1 MLDPATR
8 FDLMES
14 LRPPSGMRL
23 DGAVGTTYTL
33 DLDALMGISA
43 AFATHGVREAA
54 DAGEGGLEPVALLDA
69 VRRNA
74 DRIAVFCQ
82 AGAIKVPARSRP
94 VFAWLEDSV
103 VACAAPG
110 GGVFHPK
117 IWALRYV
124 APDGDEALRL
134 LCLSRNL
141 TFDRS
146 WDVVLRLDSD
156 LTATSV
162 ESPNGAPLAG
172 FLRRLVGPDVAIGQV
187 DTGKRQLVDRLAE
200 CAERAEFTVPEGFR
214 SVRLW
219 PMGVGGDSPPLGTA
233 KDRVLACAPF
243 LGAAMLDRL
252 APGDKPHVLVSRA
265 EAMDEL
271 GGNALTRF
279 GQTYVLKAEAD
290 LEEAPDEAAVQES
303 LRGLHAKFF
312 VFENRATARVLL
324 GSPNA
329 TSAAFDTNV
338 EFACELVGHKDQA
351 GIEALLASEPG
362 TVGLA
367 DLLSPYVPAADPV
380 RTGAD
385 QHLELTLQRLAAQVA
400 AAGWVARVEGEGG
413 QMGLSLAMTNPTA
426 SLPAGLT
433 AECRPITLQSL
444 RALPMEI
451 TSATPLW
458 FPCTP
463 DAVTAFVAVILTL
476 EDGDAHADTSFVVNA
491 ELIGA
496 AADRKDR
503 VLAALLADPAR
514 FIEYLLLLLG
524 QPEDG
529 VGEGGGTAFWRDAQA
544 ALARGDAA
552 PPLLEVLVRA
562 AARAPESLEHVAS
575 LVDGLRKTPEGRAAL
590 PADFDEVW
598 DVVWGAC
605 QEMRES

>member
-1 MLDPATR
+1 MLDPGTR
-8 FDLMES
+8 LDLMDS
-14 LRPPSGMRL
+14 LRPPAGMRL
-23 DGAVGTTYTL
+23 DAAVGTTYTL

-43 AFATHGVREAA
+43 AFATHGAREAA
-54 DAGEGGLEPVALLDA
+54 DAGDAGLEPVALLDA

-103 VACAAPG
+103 VACAAPR

-117 IWALRYV
+117 IWVLRYV
-124 APDGDEALRL
+124 GSDGDEALRL

-146 WDVVLRLDSD
+146 WDVVLRLDADRAAIPSE
-156 LTATSV
+156 L
-162 ESPNGAPLAG
+162 PNGVPLAA
-172 FLRRLVGPDVAIGQV
+172 FLRRLVDTDVAVGQV
-187 DTGKRQLVDRLAE
+187 DSGKQQLVDRLAQ
-200 CAERAEFTVPEGFR
+200 CAEHAEFTVPEGFR

-233 KDRVLACAPF
+233 KDRVLTCAPF

-252 APGDKPHVLVSRA
+252 APGDKSHVLVSRG

-271 GGNALTRF
+271 GASALARF
-279 GQTYVLKAEAD
+279 DQTYVLKAEAD
-290 LEEAPDEAAVQES
+290 LDEAPDEVAVQES

-312 VFENRATARVLL
+312 VFENRATTRVLL

-338 EFACELVGHKDQA
+338 EFACELVGHTNHA
-351 GIEALLASEPG
+351 GIDALLAWEPG
-362 TVGLA
+362 AVGLI
-367 DLLSPYVPAADPV
+367 DLLSLYVPAADPV
-380 RTGAD
+380 GVGAD
-385 QHLELTLQRLAAQVA
+385 LHLELTLQRLAAQVA

-413 QMGLSLAMTNPTA
+413 EMGLSLAMTDPPA
-426 SLPAGLT
+426 SLPSGLT

-444 RALPMEI
+444 RALPLDLA
-451 TSATPLW
+451 SSTPLR
-458 FPCTP
+458 FPCTS
-463 DAVTAFVAVILTL
+463 DAVTAFVAVTLAL
-476 EDGDAHADTSFVVNA
+476 EDGDAHAHTSFVVNA

-514 FIEYLLLLLG
+514 FIEYLLLLLA

-562 AARAPESLEHVAS
+562 AARAPDSLDHVAS

-590 PADFDEVW
+590 PPDFDEVW
-598 DVVWGAC
+598 DVVWSAC
-605 QEMRES
+605 QEMRE